1 MLHTFSLSLSLFSFL
16 FIEPTE
22 EKESTTVSVRQILSN
37 HTILADDV
45 ITVVVVVLS
54 ITVHVNFVLVIFCF
68 LVFLFVTAAC
78 SFSLNG
84 FCFFSMNF
92 SSITLYIYI
101 YIHTYTHTH
110 PHVHDNNCGGP
121 LCHTSSSHLP
131 RGSECLSRYQNTRLE
146 IHVSLYFNVL
156 SFYSP
161 PVLDGGNNGIR
172 IDVREK

>member
-1 MLHTFSLSLSLFSFL
+1 MLLYVRMNVTHVFSLSLFSFL

-101 YIHTYTHTH
+101 YIYIPTHTHTHTYTTTTVVAHCVT
-110 PHVHDNNCGGP
+110 C
-121 LCHTSSSHLP
+121 
-131 RGSECLSRYQNTRLE
+131 RLHIYLE
-146 IHVSLYFNVL
+146 DLNAF
-156 SFYSP
+156 P
-161 PVLDGGNNGIR
+161 DIR
-172 IDVREK
+172 ILD